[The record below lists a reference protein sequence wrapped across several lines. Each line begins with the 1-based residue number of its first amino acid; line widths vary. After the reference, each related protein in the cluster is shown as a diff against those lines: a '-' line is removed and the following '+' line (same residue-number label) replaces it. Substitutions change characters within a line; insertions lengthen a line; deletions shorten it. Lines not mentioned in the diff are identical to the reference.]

1 MEPKHHYFSGRA
13 TAVIELRLLEKSSI
27 AGVMTKPSAI
37 ETMRKGKSNTPN
49 HRRRGK
55 DDTTRVIEVYEEK
68 DR

>member
-1 MEPKHHYFSGRA
+1 
-13 TAVIELRLLEKSSI
+13 
-27 AGVMTKPSAI
+27 MTKPSAI

-49 HRRRGK
+49 HWRRCK